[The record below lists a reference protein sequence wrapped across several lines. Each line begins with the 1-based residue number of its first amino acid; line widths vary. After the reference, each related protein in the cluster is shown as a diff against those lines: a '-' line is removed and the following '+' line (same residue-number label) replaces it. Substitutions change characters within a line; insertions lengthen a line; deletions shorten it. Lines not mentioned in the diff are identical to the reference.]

1 MAEVGQP
8 DPSISPAG
16 ASIESTKSDQD
27 IHEVDDA
34 YGIQVIE
41 ESMKTED
48 VSEEQIFATL
58 RNLNGSSV

>member
-1 MAEVGQP
+1 MVEVRQTNPAVGHSLESP
-8 DPSISPAG
+8 DPDHNIP
-16 ASIESTKSDQD
+16 
-27 IHEVDDA
+27 EVDDA

-58 RNLNGSSV
+58 RGLDGTSV